1 MSHETRQQTS
11 GDDFLAENDYPRQ
24 RSARRL
30 LSRRGQRRLE
40 NAHDRY
46 VTPDYTVMRGFL

>member
-1 MSHETRQQTS
+1 MNEETSTRP
-11 GDDFLAENDYPRQ
+11 GGEDFLAENDYPRQ

-30 LSRRGQRRLE
+30 MRRSGQRRLD

-46 VTPDYTVMRGFL
+46 VTPDYTLMRGFL